1 MVTSRKEIEALQDEA
16 IEIHGKFRRVRNSL
30 KKNPDNTEL
39 RKKKKE
45 YRERLKELDRLVRE
59 AIEERRL
66 AKEDAQRERAA
77 RKAAETK
84 TQESSE
90 PQRRHPH
97 TLEERRAQLAE
108 RKRAPE
114 PGMPLRSP
122 SASSS
127 RVIHSDHDEVQPP
140 ALDPDDSNW
149 VLSDSQSLD
158 PARFDVGESKYHKR
172 IIVPPTNWLVITFIR
187 VVTTIRLH
195 PVRILVLLLLVV
207 VLPVGGI
214 MKFKLRIHEVTSK
227 NAEPTLNVG
236 DKVLVWAQMSYRPGD
251 LVVVP
256 DPYTPNRVL
265 TRRVVAVAGD
275 EIELRDRRLFVNN
288 EEVYEPYVT
297 KRAGFDF
304 QFGPMKISTGKVYA
318 ISDNRRLAPDDT
330 LSYMGISTDTI
341 QGKILF
347 RYFPRSSLGF
357 LE

>member
-1 MVTSRKEIEALQDEA
+1 MLISRKEIRALQDEA
-16 IEIHGKFRRVRNSL
+16 LDIHAKFRRIRKSL
-30 KKNPDNTEL
+30 KKNPDDTKLQE
-39 RKKKKE
+39 KKIE
-45 YRERLKELDRLVRE
+45 YRERYEALERLVRE
-59 AIEERRL
+59 AVEERRL
-66 AKEDAQRERAA
+66 AKEDVPREQVAE
-77 RKAAETK
+77 KAAETEA
-84 TQESSE
+84 QESSE
-90 PQRRHPH
+90 PLRRHPH
-97 TLEERRAQLAE
+97 TLEERNTQIAA
-108 RKRAPE
+108 RKRAVE
-114 PGMPLRSP
+114 PGTPLKSP

-127 RVIHSDHDEVQPP
+127 RVIHSDRDDVQPY
-140 ALDPDDSNW
+140 LDPDDSNW

-158 PARFDVGESKYHKR
+158 LARFDVGESKYHKR

-187 VVTTIRLH
+187 VATTIRLH
-195 PVRILVLLLLVV
+195 PVRILILLLLVV

-214 MKFKLRIHEVTSK
+214 MKFKLRIHEVTSS
-227 NAEPTLNVG
+227 NAEPTLNLG

-251 LVVVP
+251 LVAVP
-256 DPYTPNRVL
+256 DPYTPDRVL

-275 EIELRDRRLFVNN
+275 EIELRNRRLFVNN

-297 KRAGFDF
+297 KRANFDF

-330 LSYMGISTDTI
+330 LSYMGVSMDTI